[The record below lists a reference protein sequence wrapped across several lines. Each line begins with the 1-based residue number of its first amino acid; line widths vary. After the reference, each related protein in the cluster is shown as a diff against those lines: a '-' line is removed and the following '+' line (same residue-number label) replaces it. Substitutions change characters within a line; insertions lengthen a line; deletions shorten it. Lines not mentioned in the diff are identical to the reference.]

1 MINMGKNIFKKL
13 AILAMVLTLATT
25 SLVAGTY
32 AKYTTTITGTD
43 TARVAKFDVT
53 AMGATAGIATFNLF
67 ATINDTLNGEVE
79 TDVSGSKL
87 IAPGT
92 TGSFDIVLVN
102 NSEVTVQYE
111 ISFTGDLK
119 TVPLQFSIDGV
130 EWKTTLAEINIDATE
145 IATGTEV
152 TKTVYWKWVYS
163 SGEAGDIADTALG
176 TAETLAQ
183 PSVTAT
189 VTFTQ
194 VD

>member
-1 MINMGKNIFKKL
+1 MINMGKNFFKKL